1 MLLACPVCLQPLK
14 ENNNIASCPR
24 NHCFDFAKSGY
35 INLLVSGKAVHGDDA
50 AMVKSRTSFLASGAY
65 GFLRDTLCNMVLDY
79 HPSVLVDAGCGE
91 GYYTSKLPCG
101 EKYGFDLSKTALRH
115 AAKNDKSTMYCLASI
130 FHMPLP
136 DACVDVALTCF
147 APFASNEITR
157 ILKTGGAFIYVTP
170 GPRHLFEM
178 KSVLY
183 DNPYENFVEDIDT
196 SMSLTFEK
204 RIESQFLC
212 DHENLM
218 SLFQMTPYAW
228 RTSIASRQRLEALD
242 SLRLTAQFVIRSY
255 QKGVR

>member
-136 DACVDVALTCF
+136 DACVDVALT
-147 APFASNEITR
+147 
-157 ILKTGGAFIYVTP
+157 Y
-170 GPRHLFEM
+170 
-178 KSVLY
+178 
-183 DNPYENFVEDIDT
+183 IDT